1 MSLSS
6 RRLVLQGAVFGA
18 VCACAA
24 PGIAFAVEAPGAKYV
39 CPPCG
44 CESDGKLFDAPGACP
59 SCGMPLITAPASE
72 PKPAN
77 PAPPKGGEAGAEG
90 RSPRPAE
97 ALATCR
103 IGFLLKV

>member
-18 VCACAA
+18 VCACVAPAFAWAAETPAPA
-24 PGIAFAVEAPGAKYV
+24 PGGKYI

-59 SCGMPLITAPASE
+59 SCGMPLIAAPATE
-72 PKPAN
+72 PKPAS
-77 PAPPKGGEAGAEG
+77 PPTPKAGANDGEASAFAA
-90 RSPRPAE
+90 PR
-97 ALATCR
+97 
-103 IGFLLKV
+103 

>member
-6 RRLVLQGAVFGA
+6 RRLVLQGIVFGA

-24 PGIAFAVEAPGAKYV
+24 GGGVAFAADTPGSKYV

-59 SCGMPLITAPASE
+59 SCGMPLIPAPKAE
-72 PKPAN
+72 PKPAE
-77 PAPPKGGEAGAEG
+77 PAPKAHGGAGLAA
-90 RSPRPAE
+90 PR
-97 ALATCR
+97 
-103 IGFLLKV
+103 